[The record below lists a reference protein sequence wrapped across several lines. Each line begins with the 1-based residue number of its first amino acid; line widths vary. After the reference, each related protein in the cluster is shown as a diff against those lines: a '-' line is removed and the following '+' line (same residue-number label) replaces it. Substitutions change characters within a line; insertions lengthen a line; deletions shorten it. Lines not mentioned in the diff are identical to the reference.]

1 MSNEP
6 PIPPDTKDW
15 TWVLTQSC
23 DECGADVG
31 TIDPTSVG
39 EALRHNASEWLRVL
53 AGEDV
58 TDRPAATVWSPLEYA
73 CHVRDVHRVFDG
85 RVRLMLEQDDP
96 SFESWDQDAASAGY
110 GDEPADVVARE
121 LAAAATA
128 VAARYD
134 GVSAQQWSRPGR
146 RSNGSSFT
154 VASIAT
160 YHLHDVVHHIWDVGL
175 GSDRRPGGQQPR

>member
-1 MSNEP
+1 MGSKP
-6 PIPPDTKDW
+6 QIAPDTKDW
-15 TWVLTQSC
+15 TWVLSQSC

-31 TIDPTSVG
+31 AVDPTSVA
-39 EALRHNASEWLRVL
+39 EALRDNASEWLLVL
-53 AGEDV
+53 AREGV
-58 TDRPAATVWSPLEYA
+58 TVRPAANVWSPLEYG

-96 SFESWDQDAASAGY
+96 PFENWDQDAASAGY
-110 GDEPADVVARE
+110 GDEQADVVARE

-134 GVSAQQWSRPGR
+134 GVLPQQWSRPGR

-154 VASIAT
+154 VATIAT
-160 YHLHDVVHHIWDVGL
+160 YHLHDVVHHSWDVGL
-175 GSDRRPGGQQPR
+175 GPDRHPGGQKP